1 MRESNNGPRF
11 ESLVDDV
18 DKELEMAILR
28 ILGSREVGSTMTLR
42 EAALAVGG
50 ESWRVLVDRARHVA
64 NRLAEQGI
72 VEFAELPA
80 GRVIDPASARLR
92 VKRRRRRPFEIQS
105 RLKQTKYQSNCKTR
119 AGRNLLRC

>member
-1 MRESNNGPRF
+1 MRENDNGPRF

-105 RLKQTKYQSNCKTR
+105 RLN
-119 AGRNLLRC
+119 